1 MPKPRPRLSQLATAS
16 RFVVSRRRHNQH
28 IDTAPSLGAALAAL
42 PSDTHRTSAS
52 VVLRPSGGWVN
63 TGVEVAAGDSVTLI
77 GQGRLWMSARLGL
90 GCSAKVALWYRIG
103 SSGPIAKSLGDS
115 TTFVAAV
122 SGTLWLVTK
131 PPGEWLDD
139 SGRFE
144 VSQRRRGMGGAIE
157 VAVVVWR
164 DQGGLAAAAAAN
176 PDGPFARELARRDAT
191 PELPIGWS
199 PLWRVGQSMI
209 FGTETFEG
217 RECLRCRTNGDVGIL
232 RHPVRVPLD
241 DNARLE
247 WRWRVLDL
255 PSAFPEDLAPTHDYL
270 SIAVEFDN
278 GRDLTYIWSQSLP
291 VGTSFHCPLAWWRER
306 ETHLVVRSGRAELGA
321 WHNEQRTVLSDYH
334 AAIGG
339 PTPSEIVAVWLIA
352 VSVFQQRTG
361 RCDYASIAVRSGE
374 RTVQLL

>member
-1 MPKPRPRLSQLATAS
+1 
-16 RFVVSRRRHNQH
+16 VVSRRRSHRVS
-28 IDTAPSLGAALAAL
+28 DATPPLGTALAAL
-42 PSDTHRTSAS
+42 PGGSHRTSAS
-52 VVLRPSGGWVN
+52 VQLRASGDWVN
-63 TGVEVAAGDSVTLI
+63 TGVEVAAGESVTLI
-77 GQGRLWMSARLGL
+77 AQGRLWISERLGL
-90 GCSAKVALWYRIG
+90 GCTAKVALWYRVG
-103 SSGPIAKSLGDS
+103 DSGPIAKSIGDS
-115 TTFVAAV
+115 TTFVAAH
-122 SGTLWLVTK
+122 SGALWLVTK
-131 PPGEWLDD
+131 PPGEWLDE
-139 SGRFE
+139 SGRFDL
-144 VSQRRRGMGGAIE
+144 SQRRGGRGGMGGALD

-164 DQGGLAAAAAAN
+164 EATGLATAAAAD
-176 PDGPFARELARRDAT
+176 PQGPFARELERRNAT

-199 PLWRVGQSMI
+199 PLWRVGQTMI
-209 FGTETFEG
+209 FSSETFDG
-217 RECLRCRTNGDVGIL
+217 RECLRCRTHGDVGIL

-241 DNARLE
+241 DSARLD

-255 PSAFPEDLAPTHDYL
+255 PSSFAEDLAPTHDYL

-306 ETHLVVRSGRAELGA
+306 ETHMVVRSGRQELGA
-321 WHNEQRTVLSDYH
+321 WHNEQRSVLSDYH

-352 VSVFQQRTG
+352 VSVFQQRSG

>member
-1 MPKPRPRLSQLATAS
+1 VISRRHSHRRSEVTPPLAT
-16 RFVVSRRRHNQH
+16 
-28 IDTAPSLGAALAAL
+28 ALAAL
-42 PSDTHRTSAS
+42 PSDAQRTSAS
-52 VVLRPSGGWVN
+52 VVLRPSGEWVN
-63 TGVEVAAGDSVTLI
+63 TGVEVAAGETVTLL

-90 GCSAKVALWYRIG
+90 GCSAKVALWYRVG
-103 SSGPIAKSLGDS
+103 ANGPIAKSLGDS
-115 TTFVAAV
+115 TTFVAAD
-122 SGTLWLVTK
+122 GGALWLVAK
-131 PPGEWLDD
+131 PPGEWLDPG
-139 SGRFE
+139 GRFDPA
-144 VSQRRRGMGGAIE
+144 QRRRGMSGALE

-164 DQGGLAAAAAAN
+164 DDGGLAAAAARD
-176 PDGPFARELARRDAT
+176 PQGPFARELARRDAT
-191 PELPIGWS
+191 PELPIGWA

-209 FGTETFEG
+209 FGTETLDG
-217 RECLRCRTNGDVGIL
+217 GECLRCRTHGDVGIL

-241 DNARLE
+241 DSARLE

-255 PSAFPEDLAPTHDYL
+255 PSSFPEDLAPTHDYL

-278 GRDLTYIWSQSLP
+278 GRDLTYLWSQGLP

-306 ETHLVVRSGRAELGA
+306 ETHLVVRSGREQLGA
-321 WHNEQRTVLSDYH
+321 WQDEQRSVLSDYH

-361 RCDYASIAVRSGE
+361 SCDYASIAVRSGA